1 MMDAGIVTICDLI
14 DTADP
19 GDMAQYQL
27 VPVSQAY
34 FANRTM
40 SYRRS
45 YAARGANEQIDL
57 LIRVWRDPEI
67 RMGQYAVLSDSTDDG
82 QYQITLIQHTVDAD
96 NLQISD
102 LTLRR
107 LDQLYEVATD

>member
-1 MMDAGIVTICDLI
+1 MMDDGIVTICELE
-14 DTADP
+14 DTAEP
-19 GDMAQYQL
+19 GDMARYKL
-27 VPVSQAY
+27 VEVCRAY
-34 FANRTM
+34 FMNRTM

-57 LIRVWRDPEI
+57 LIRVWRDSQI

-82 QYQITLIQHTVDAD
+82 QYQVTLIQHTVDAD
-96 NLQISD
+96 NLQVSD

-107 LDQLYEVATD
+107 LDQLYEVATE